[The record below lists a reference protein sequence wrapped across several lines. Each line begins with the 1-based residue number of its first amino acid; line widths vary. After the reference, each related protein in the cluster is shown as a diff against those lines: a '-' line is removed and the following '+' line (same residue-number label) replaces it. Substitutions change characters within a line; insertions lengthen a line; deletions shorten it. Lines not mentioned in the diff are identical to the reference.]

1 MNVNLSRAVWA
12 ALSLSA
18 AAHYG
23 SAEAVTVR
31 QAATVKPAATV
42 LSTYV
47 DITSVPS
54 SNVLYIGGSTA
65 IDSALK
71 YWSFNTGDT
80 SVICK
85 PGTASVYTQSSVTG
99 SQPKFVA
106 VACAASGS
114 AGLTGIAAD
123 TLIAYIK
130 EDNAGSLNGAA
141 APRNQSFAGS
151 PYTNG
156 GGLNFPNYTNMV
168 YASSGANGYC
178 TGGTKSGTGLQ
189 TYASFTCKNVTL
201 TSAAGGIVPQL
212 GFSDVEAG
220 LFGINTAANVNG
232 YAGVALSGSTLQFV
246 FGVAT
251 NVGLYRALQ
260 ATQGLTQ
267 NDLVANMPSLTRPEI
282 SALLSNR
289 GPNWSKW
296 TNTSG
301 TAVSAQSVVWG
312 SAVSTSCWNGS
323 TTQTIGCP
331 ASAAAAASPTVFVC
345 RRGATS
351 GTELSTEIFFNDKN
365 CGFNQLS
372 FTTTDDNANP
382 EIIQLACTTYDT
394 DGCSWL
400 TTYGSDTNTKTFPG
414 NGGGDLIDCLNG
426 HDKTGH
432 LAIGFASV
440 DNLTGADQ
448 SNTTRRD
455 FRYIKVDGVVPS
467 IENAAAGRYQYIS
480 NAFWYAPPTGASWS
494 ATQSGAVAAQLV
506 TYMTD
511 ATQGVGSKGTIAGVN
526 AASQMAVQG
535 FHGGVL
541 VIPSASNLPLAYSS
555 TQSDFNASPISAMTK
570 AISSSNNCIRPTLY
584 NQSTNSIVT
593 GGSYQWVG
601 P

>member
-23 SAEAVTVR
+23 AAEAVTVR
-31 QAATVKPAATV
+31 QAATVKPAAVV
-42 LSTYV
+42 LTTYV
-47 DITSVPS
+47 DITSVPA

-85 PGTASVYTQSSVTG
+85 PGTASVYSQSATSGTA
-99 SQPKFVA
+99 FTA
-106 VACAASGS
+106 VACLASGA

-123 TLIAYIK
+123 TPIAYIK
-130 EDNAGSLNGAA
+130 EDTAGSLNGAA

-156 GGLNFPNYTNMV
+156 GGLNFPNYSNMV
-168 YASSGANGYC
+168 YASSGATGYC
-178 TGGTKSGTGLQ
+178 TGGTKAGTGLQ
-189 TYASFTCKNVTL
+189 TYASFTCKNVPV
-201 TSAAGGIVPQL
+201 SSVSGGIVPQL

-232 YAGVALSGSTLQFV
+232 YAGVASSGNTLQFV
-246 FGVAT
+246 FGVVT

-301 TAVSAQSVVWG
+301 TAVSSQSVVWG
-312 SAVSTSCWNGS
+312 SAAGSCWNGA
-323 TTQTIGCP
+323 TTLTIGCP
-331 ASAAAAASPTVFVC
+331 ASAAAAASSTVFVC

-351 GTELSTEIFFNDKN
+351 GTQLSAEIFFNDKN

-382 EIIQLACTTYDT
+382 SVIQSACTTYDT

-400 TTYGSDTNTKTFPG
+400 TTYASGTDTKVFPG

-448 SNTTRRD
+448 SNTGRRD

-480 NAFWYAPPTGASWS
+480 NAFWYAPPAAASWS
-494 ATQSGAVAAQLV
+494 AAQYSGSVAGLLL
-506 TYMTD
+506 TYLTD
-511 ATQGVGSKGTIAGVN
+511 ATQGVGSKGSIAGVN

-570 AISSSNNCIRPTLY
+570 AISGTNNCIRPTLY